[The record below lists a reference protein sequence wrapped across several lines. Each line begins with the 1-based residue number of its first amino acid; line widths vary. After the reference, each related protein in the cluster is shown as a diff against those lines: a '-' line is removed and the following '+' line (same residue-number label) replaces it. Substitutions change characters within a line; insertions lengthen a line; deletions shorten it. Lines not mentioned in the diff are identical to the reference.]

1 MPEEYIYQ
9 VGKITFI
16 VTPAYKDKRAG
27 ETMADIL
34 LKLILMDLESGDI
47 LNKGV
52 GRRYNILRNTDCP
65 TPEEGGHFET
75 VGQ

>member
-1 MPEEYIYQ
+1 
-9 VGKITFI
+9 
-16 VTPAYKDKRAG
+16 
-27 ETMADIL
+27 MADIL
-34 LKLILMDLESGDI
+34 LKLMPADLESGDI
-47 LNKGV
+47 LNKGL

>member
-1 MPEEYIYQ
+1 
-9 VGKITFI
+9 
-16 VTPAYKDKRAG
+16 
-27 ETMADIL
+27 MAEIL
-34 LKLILMDLESGDI
+34 LNLTLADLESGDI

-52 GRRYNILRNTDCP
+52 GRGYNILGNTDCP